1 MMKHATWFAI
11 FACLLAG
18 PSLPAADFPLSNAGG
33 DLRFLDLQGTPYE
46 MGLTH
51 GKALKTEILEI
62 VRRWKEDLAQTYE
75 MPAGDFIRKFLAFT
89 DFEPVIERWTPG
101 LLDEVRGIADGAG
114 LDFETMFAY
123 QLIDEMWVMGRETSL
138 EKCTSIAAGPRGGIP
153 AFTSQTM
160 DVPGLYHG
168 FQTVLRIR
176 GEGKTPEAL
185 VLTIPGVVAL
195 TGLNDRAVGVCVNA
209 VTQLASSP
217 KGLPV
222 AFIIRGLLRQTSIE
236 GAEKF
241 LRDIPPAAP
250 QNYMLGGPGKA
261 VCLERSP
268 GRTAAFV
275 PFEGA
280 EFTFHTNHPVV
291 NDDLAPRFAESL
303 KKQGIGLAE
312 YGSRCGRFA
321 HLRKTLSDNAA
332 VLDLAALK
340 AIYSDRDSGINNG
353 NTYGCVIM
361 WLGAAP
367 ALHVAGGRPDE
378 VPFRTYGF
386 SSRKS
391 ENFPED
397 FQFFF

>member
-1 MMKHATWFAI
+1 MMKYVIRLAI
-11 FACLLAG
+11 LACFLAG
-18 PSLPAADFPLSNAGG
+18 PSLPAADIPLPDSGS

-46 MGLTH
+46 MGLAH

-62 VRRWKEDLAQTYE
+62 VRRWKEDLAQTYD

-89 DFEPVIERWTPG
+89 DFKPAIERWTPG
-101 LLDEVRGIADGAG
+101 LLDEVRGIAAGAG

-123 QLIDEMWVMGRETSL
+123 QLIDEMWVMGREAAL
-138 EKCTSIAAGPRGGIP
+138 EKCTSIAAGPRGGSP

-168 FQTVLRIR
+168 YQTVLRIR

-195 TGLNDRAVGVCVNA
+195 TGLNNRSIGVCVNA
-209 VTQLASSP
+209 VTQLASSA

-222 AFIIRGLLRQTSIE
+222 AFVIRGLLRQTTFE

-241 LRDIPPAAP
+241 LQDIPPAAP

-261 VCLERSP
+261 ASFERSP
-268 GRTAAFV
+268 ARMASFL

-280 EFTFHTNHPVV
+280 GFTFHTNHPIV
-291 NDDLAPRFAESL
+291 NDDLAPRFAENL
-303 KKQGIGLAE
+303 KKQGISLSA
-312 YGSRCGRFA
+312 YGSQCGRLA
-321 HLRKTLSDNAA
+321 HLRKTLADNTA

-361 WLGAAP
+361 WLGAEP
-367 ALHVAGGRPDE
+367 VLHVAGGRPDE
-378 VPFRTYGF
+378 APFQTFRF
-386 SSRKS
+386 SSPVSK
-391 ENFPED
+391 
-397 FQFFF
+397 